1 MNDVPSGN
9 FAATRWTLV
18 ARARGDDPTARLA
31 LSELC
36 EAYYAPVVSFLRA
49 EGRSEDAAR
58 ELAHEFFARVLAGQS
73 LSGAEAGR
81 GRFRSYLLGAVKHFL
96 ADHRDHVQREKRG
109 GGAVPEALD
118 APGTDTS
125 PGLQVPDPC
134 RPPDAAFDRQWAM
147 TLLDRALSSL
157 DEEMRVEGKAD
168 LFAVL
173 KPWLTGDRAPLSQAE
188 AAVQLGL
195 SEGAVKVAVHRL
207 RRRFRDMVVTEI
219 AATLDPTASAEEE
232 LRHLLAALA

>member
-1 MNDVPSGN
+1 VSDSSAP

-49 EGRSEDAAR
+49 EGRTDDAAR

-81 GRFRSYLLGAVKHFL
+81 GRFRSYVLGAVKHFL
-96 ADHRDHVQREKRG
+96 ADSRDHAHREKRG
-109 GGAVPEALD
+109 GGAVPEVLGVT
-118 APGTDTS
+118 GTDTS

-157 DEEMRVEGKAD
+157 DEEMRAEGKAD

-173 KPWLTGDRAPLSQAE
+173 KPWLTGDRAPQSQAE
-188 AAVQLGL
+188 AAAQLGL

-207 RRRFRDMVVTEI
+207 RRRFREMVVTEI